1 MNGRDFVGLLLL
13 ATLWSV
19 SFVFIR
25 VAVPDFG
32 PFPIV
37 VARVALAALCLAVPL
52 LAQGKLA
59 VLRGHWRPIA
69 VVGLLNAAIP
79 FTLFAWAAQFLSA
92 GFLAAFNGVTP
103 IVGALVAWAW
113 LKEALALNR
122 WLGLLLGLGG
132 VAVLGWG
139 RLSAGLPNP
148 VSGSDTGML
157 LAAVLAA
164 VLGYCFYGLSACYV
178 KRYLMGVDGLACTVG
193 GMCAATLLTL
203 PLAGATWPQ
212 AALPTVSWLAVTA
225 LGLVCTGGGYLLFF
239 RLIARIG
246 PQRALTATF
255 LAPPLGMLWGWLLLA
270 EVPTRSMLVGALITL
285 MGTAL
290 ATGLVGERRAQQ

>member
-1 MNGRDFVGLLLL
+1 MNARDFAGLLLL
-13 ATLWSV
+13 ATLWSI
-19 SFVFIR
+19 SFVFMR

-32 PFPIV
+32 PFPV
-37 VARVALAALCLAVPL
+37 VAARVTLAALCLAAPL
-52 LAQGKLA
+52 LAQGKLTI
-59 VLRGHWRPIA
+59 LQTHWRPIA
-69 VVGLLNAAIP
+69 VVGVLNAAIP
-79 FTLFAWAAQFLSA
+79 FTLFSWASQTLSA

-103 IVGALVAWAW
+103 IVGALIAWAW

-122 WLGLLLGLGG
+122 WLGLLLGFIG
-132 VAVLGWG
+132 VIVLGWG
-139 RLSAGLPNP
+139 RLSAGLP
-148 VSGSDTGML
+148 GAAMASDASVL

-203 PLAGATWPQ
+203 PLASATWSQLPV
-212 AALPTVSWLAVTA
+212 AATSWLAVAA

-246 PQRALTATF
+246 PQRTLTATF
-255 LAPPLGMLWGWLLLA
+255 LAPPLGMLWGWLLLTEA
-270 EVPTRSMLVGALITL
+270 PTTSMLVGALITL
-285 MGTAL
+285 VGTAL
-290 ATGLVGERRAQQ
+290 ATGVVGERK